1 MKRTQFHLTEPQVI
15 ILFSLSKK
23 TDTTVAE
30 HVRRAVDR
38 YLTALKAEREARY

>member
-1 MKRTQFHLTEPQVI
+1 MKRTQFHLTDPQI
-15 ILFSLSKK
+15 KNLKALSKK

-38 YLTALKAEREARY
+38 YLAAVKTEREARY